1 MKKTLCKIVLSFIQ
15 SYLKDLI
22 MNHRQYKKF
31 RGEYRDILKK
41 YNEAKSE
48 MERGNQRVPMEQ
60 LAQKMNLNI
69 ISSVSNT
76 KAFFSEL
83 SERVSMAFDR
93 HETLKASQGA
103 FWAAVAAAIAA
114 IFSGVCTFLNLMM

>member
-1 MKKTLCKIVLSFIQ
+1 
-15 SYLKDLI
+15 

-31 RGEYRDILKK
+31 RGEYGDILKK

-48 MERGNQRVPMEQ
+48 VERDKQRIPMEQ
-60 LAQKMNLNI
+60 LAQEMNLNI

-103 FWAAVAAAIAA
+103 FWAAMAAAIAA

>member
-1 MKKTLCKIVLSFIQ
+1 
-15 SYLKDLI
+15 
-22 MNHRQYKKF
+22 MNHRQYKEF
-31 RGEYRDILKK
+31 RGEYGDILKK
-41 YNEAKSE
+41 YNESNSKL
-48 MERGNQRVPMEQ
+48 ERDKQRIPMEQ
-60 LAQKMNLNI
+60 LAQEMNLNI

-93 HETLKASQGA
+93 HETLNASQGA

-114 IFSGVCTFLNLMM
+114 IFSGVCAFLNLMI